1 MNTQL
6 VHNLP
11 FDFFQDN
18 HFECAIYFYNTQQS
32 SKNIPVTFTH
42 NVLCFLLNGY
52 KEVISNQNNISI
64 QNDQFF
70 LLQSG
75 NSLMTERLI
84 GESGYNSILFFFSDH
99 FLNQILLKKQIELP
113 KATHSNQTVLNIRK
127 DVYVNLFEKSLLL
140 LKNDFNKAPH
150 LTHVKLE
157 EILLYLLN
165 KEPNQIAPFFQNTL
179 SRHKNKS
186 IKDIVQQH
194 ENSPLTIDELAFL
207 SNMSVST
214 FKRKFAE
221 IYQISPKKYFISKR
235 MEKARNELMLNK
247 RPSDL
252 YHELGYENL
261 SAFSNEFKKY
271 YGVSPKNFKTD

>member
-6 VHNLP
+6 IHNLP
-11 FDFFQDN
+11 FDFFQNN
-18 HFECAIYFYNTQQS
+18 HFDCAIYFYNTQQS

-42 NVLCFLLNGY
+42 NVLCFLLNGH

-84 GESGYNSILFFFSDH
+84 GDSGYNSILFFFSDH
-99 FLNQILLKKQIELP
+99 FLNEILSKKQIELP
-113 KATHSNQTVLNIRK
+113 KTMQSNQTVLNIHK
-127 DVYVNLFEKSLLL
+127 DTYINLFEKSLLL
-140 LKNDFNKAPH
+140 LKNEFNKAPY
-150 LTHVKLE
+150 LTSIKLE
-157 EILLYLLN
+157 EILFYLLS
-165 KEPNQIAPFFQNTL
+165 KEPERITNFFKNTL

-186 IKDIVQQH
+186 IKDIIQQYEDSH
-194 ENSPLTIDELAFL
+194 LTIEELAFL
-207 SNMSVST
+207 SNMSIST

-235 MEKARNELMLNK
+235 MEKARNELILNK

-271 YGVSPKNFKTD
+271 YGVSPKNFKMD

>member
-1 MNTQL
+1 MNTQP
-6 VHNLP
+6 VNLP
-11 FDFFQDN
+11 FDLFQDN
-18 HFECAIYFYNTQQS
+18 HFDCAVYFYNAQQS

-42 NVLCFLLNGY
+42 NVLCLLLSGH

-64 QNDQFF
+64 QNNQFF

-99 FLNQILLKKQIELP
+99 FLNDFLSKKQIHL
-113 KATHSNQTVLNIRK
+113 KKTNDSSQTVLDLHK
-127 DVYVNLFEKSLLL
+127 DPYVSLFEKSVLL
-140 LKNDFNKAPH
+140 LKNDFNQSSL
-150 LTHVKLE
+150 LTYIKLE
-157 EILLYLLN
+157 EILLYLLH
-165 KEPNQIAPFFQNTL
+165 KESDRIINFFQNTL
-179 SRHKNKS
+179 SRNKNKS
-186 IKDIVQQH
+186 IKDIVQQY
-194 ENSPLTIDELAFL
+194 ENNHLTVEELAFL
-207 SNMSVST
+207 SNMSISS

-235 MEKARNELMLNK
+235 MEKARNELILNK
-247 RPSDL
+247 RPSDI

-271 YGVSPKNFKTD
+271 YGVSPKNFKD

>member
-1 MNTQL
+1 MNTQS
-6 VHNLP
+6 VYNLP
-11 FDFFQDN
+11 FDFFQNN
-18 HFECAIYFYNTQQS
+18 HFDCAIYFYNAQQS
-32 SKNIPVTFTH
+32 TKNIPVTFTH
-42 NVLCFLLNGY
+42 NVLCFLLNGH

-99 FLNQILLKKQIELP
+99 FLNDILFKKQIQLP
-113 KATHSNQTVLNIRK
+113 KATHSNQAVLDLHK
-127 DVYVNLFEKSLLL
+127 DAYVCLFEKSLIL
-140 LKNDFNKAPH
+140 LKNDFNQALH
-150 LTHVKLE
+150 LTHIKLE

-165 KEPNQIAPFFQNTL
+165 KEPERISSFFQNTL
-179 SRHKNKS
+179 SRDKHKS
-186 IKDIVQQH
+186 IKDIIQQH
-194 ENSPLTIDELAFL
+194 ENNHLTIEELAFL
-207 SNMSVST
+207 SNMSIST
-214 FKRKFAE
+214 FKRKFTE
-221 IYQISPKKYFISKR
+221 IYQISPKKYFISKK

-271 YGVSPKNFKTD
+271 YGVSPKNFKN